1 MEQKEKSRQSIAFI
15 LKCAIDEFAEKG
27 MDFSLN
33 TICKDNSISKGR
45 FYHHFESKDNLLSA
59 CVCYSLHH
67 LIDTINA
74 YEVNDSISIKENF
87 HRYYY
92 SIIMHW
98 QQNCNELTV
107 LRYAYSF
114 SNSFFSE
121 TALTKIKE
129 HKIMWEQAKRE
140 KFLSILHSGHSQLR
154 VNDDNITEIILIM
167 YENTFQIL
175 ENKMIRAVKN
185 GNKDEIEQST
195 NDLIN
200 YHDAIID
207 MILYGA
213 IKQ

>member
-1 MEQKEKSRQSIAFI
+1 
-15 LKCAIDEFAEKG
+15 
-27 MDFSLN
+27 
-33 TICKDNSISKGR
+33 
-45 FYHHFESKDNLLSA
+45 
-59 CVCYSLHH
+59 
-67 LIDTINA
+67 
-74 YEVNDSISIKENF
+74 
-87 HRYYY
+87 
-92 SIIMHW
+92 
-98 QQNCNELTV
+98 
-107 LRYAYSF
+107 
-114 SNSFFSE
+114 
-121 TALTKIKE
+121 
-129 HKIMWEQAKRE
+129 MWEQAKRE
-140 KFLSILHSGHSQLR
+140 NFLSILHSGHSQLR